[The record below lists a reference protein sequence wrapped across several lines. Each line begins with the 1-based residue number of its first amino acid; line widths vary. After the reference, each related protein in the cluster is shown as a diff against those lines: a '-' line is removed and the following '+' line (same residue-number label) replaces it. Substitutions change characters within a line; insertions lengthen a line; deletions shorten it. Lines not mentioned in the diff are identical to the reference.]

1 MIKGNLTRD
10 FWLQVVFRNQFSGDI
25 LTFVFF
31 FIAGVNDTGDK
42 LSTGVNDTSA
52 ILSLVLLL
60 ADKLLNLIPDN
71 HRFHGTDN

>member
-1 MIKGNLTRD
+1 M
-10 FWLQVVFRNQFSGDI
+10 NQFSGDV

-42 LSTGVNDTSA
+42 LSTGVNDTGA

-71 HRFHGTDN
+71 HRFHGTDD